1 MDEGNFSA
9 EVYRQRATNMRQ
21 TAESMTDPKTREELL
36 RLAESWERLADM
48 KSPAPVSWV
57 PADGASTDK
66 PKS

>member
-57 PADGASTDK
+57 PADGAPTDK
-66 PKS
+66 AKS

>member
-1 MDEGNFSA
+1 
-9 EVYRQRATNMRQ
+9 MRQ

-57 PADGASTDK
+57 PADGAPTDK
-66 PKS
+66 AKS